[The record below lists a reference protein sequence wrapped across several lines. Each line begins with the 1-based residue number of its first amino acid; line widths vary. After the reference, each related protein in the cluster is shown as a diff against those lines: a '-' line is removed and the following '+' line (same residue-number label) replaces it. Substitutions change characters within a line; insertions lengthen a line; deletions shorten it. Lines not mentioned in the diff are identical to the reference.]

1 MSDYPR
7 ILPVG
12 DSAVS
17 VEFGR
22 DITLESNVEVH
33 QFAARVDGQAVEGV
47 TELVPSY
54 RSLLIHYSPMATGLS
69 TITDAVRQLLG
80 SPETT
85 TLVGEVSASDSLGLT
100 HEIPVLYG
108 GRHGPDLE
116 RVSEHAGIP
125 SEEVVAAHTSREYRV
140 YMLGFLPGFPYLGGG
155 DPAIACPRL
164 STPRIRVPQGAV
176 GIAESQTGVY
186 PMDSPGG
193 WNLIGKTPVNF
204 FDPESDPPVA
214 VEAGSFIR
222 FVSVDGNRM
231 EDIERAIRSGEYEI
245 PRSPA
250 GQSSKSNDS

>member
-22 DITLESNVEVH
+22 DIRLETNIEVH
-33 QFAARVDGQAVEGV
+33 RFATRIAEQGVDGV

-69 TITDAVRQLLG
+69 EITDALKQLLG
-80 SPETT
+80 SLEITSAI
-85 TLVGEVSASDSLGLT
+85 GEVSVSDSVGIT

-108 GRHGPDLE
+108 GQHGPDLE
-116 RVSEHAGIP
+116 RVAEHAGISP
-125 SEEVVAAHTSREYRV
+125 EEVVTVHASREYRV
-140 YMLGFLPGFPYLGGG
+140 YMLGFLPGFPYLGGM

-164 STPRIRVPQGAV
+164 STPRLKVPGGAV

-193 WNLIGKTPVNF
+193 WNLIGETPVSF
-204 FDPESDPPVA
+204 FDPESNPPVA
-214 VEAGSFIR
+214 VEAGNFIR
-222 FVSVDGNRM
+222 FVAVD
-231 EDIERAIRSGEYEI
+231 ESKVKEIETAIASGEYEI
-245 PRSPA
+245 PHSTSA
-250 GQSSKSNDS
+250 QASKNDDS